1 MRGAL
6 QLAQSHFHKIER
18 KVSPPV
24 IWATGGDTSLVMSGG
39 S

>member
-1 MRGAL
+1 MRDAL
-6 QLAQSHFHKIER
+6 QLIQSYFPKIKR

-24 IWATGGDTSLVMSGG
+24 VQMTGGDTSLVMSGG

>member
-6 QLAQSHFHKIER
+6 QLVQSHFPEIKR

-24 IWATGGDTSLVMSGG
+24 IWAIGGDTSLVMSGG